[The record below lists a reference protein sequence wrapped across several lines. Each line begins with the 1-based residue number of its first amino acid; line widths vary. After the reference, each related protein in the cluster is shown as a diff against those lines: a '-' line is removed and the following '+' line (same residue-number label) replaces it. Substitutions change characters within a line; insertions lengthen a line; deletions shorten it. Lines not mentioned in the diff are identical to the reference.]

1 MTDILLKG
9 SLMLLMAV
17 MFTFAVLGIIYFAV
31 EITEEIR
38 EQVRKNEH
46 D

>member
-38 EQVRKNEH
+38 EQVRKN

>member
-1 MTDILLKG
+1 MDILLKA

-17 MFTFAVLGIIYFAV
+17 MFVLAILGVIYFAV

-46 D
+46 

>member
-38 EQVRKNEH
+38 EQVRKNEQK
-46 D
+46 

>member
-1 MTDILLKG
+1 MMDILLKA
-9 SLMLLMAV
+9 SLMLLMTV

-46 D
+46 